1 VAVIL
6 TAMAAS
12 PAAHE
17 IPQQGTVHMFVKP
30 EGQTLRVLVR
40 VPLASINDVLFP
52 VRKDNG
58 ELLELGLAEP
68 ALRDAATIWLSDFM
82 KFYEDGRLLDKPAL
96 PEVRASLPADQSFV
110 SYEEAYKHLTGPR
123 LAPDMSFVLRQGLLD
138 ALFEYRIRSDQS
150 RFSFDPDFSRLALRV
165 VTVLRFLPPGGV
177 VRAFEYEDNPGLVHL
192 DPRWH
197 QAAWTFVK
205 SGFHHILD
213 GVDHL
218 LFLFCLVIPF
228 RQIRGLIPVVTA
240 FTVAHSVTLIA
251 SAYGLAPNSLWFP
264 PLIETLIAA
273 SIVYMALENIVL
285 TTPRRRWLITFAFGL
300 VHGFGFSFV
309 LRNTLQ
315 FAGSH
320 LLSSLV
326 AFNVGVELGQ
336 ILVLIVTV
344 PALALLLR
352 FVMPE
357 RIGTIILSA
366 IAAHTAWHWM
376 TERYAQFARFPWAWP
391 VIDAAFLATAM
402 RWAMLAVAL
411 AAAFWLVNVVRRS
424 RRTAHQTYPTHQTD
438 RT

>member
-1 VAVIL
+1 LPSDRSFDTYEHAYEHVMRGARIPPETEMYWEEGLIDAV
-6 TAMAAS
+6 
-12 PAAHE
+12 
-17 IPQQGTVHMFVKP
+17 
-30 EGQTLRVLVR
+30 
-40 VPLASINDVLFP
+40 
-52 VRKDNG
+52 
-58 ELLELGLAEP
+58 
-68 ALRDAATIWLSDFM
+68 
-82 KFYEDGRLLDKPAL
+82 
-96 PEVRASLPADQSFV
+96 
-110 SYEEAYKHLTGPR
+110 
-123 LAPDMSFVLRQGLLD
+123 
-138 ALFEYRIRSDQS
+138 FEYPIQSDQS
-150 RFSFDPDFSRLALRV
+150 KFSVESGLTRLGLRV
-165 VTVLRFLPPGGV
+165 NVVMRFLPPGGAE
-177 VRAFEYEDNPGLVHL
+177 RAFDIHGDPGIVRL

-197 QAAWTFVK
+197 QAAFLFVK
-205 SGFHHILD
+205 DGFFHILD
-213 GVDHL
+213 GIDHL
-218 LFLFCLVIPF
+218 LFLLCLVIPF
-228 RQIRGLIPVVTA
+228 RRPRALLLVVTS
-240 FTVAHSVTLIA
+240 FTVAHSITLIA
-251 SAYGLAPNSLWFP
+251 SAFDMAPGALWFP

>member
-1 VAVIL
+1 
-6 TAMAAS
+6 
-12 PAAHE
+12 
-17 IPQQGTVHMFVKP
+17 
-30 EGQTLRVLVR
+30 
-40 VPLASINDVLFP
+40 
-52 VRKDNG
+52 
-58 ELLELGLAEP
+58 
-68 ALRDAATIWLSDFM
+68 
-82 KFYEDGRLLDKPAL
+82 
-96 PEVRASLPADQSFV
+96 
-110 SYEEAYKHLTGPR
+110 
-123 LAPDMSFVLRQGLLD
+123 
-138 ALFEYRIRSDQS
+138 
-150 RFSFDPDFSRLALRV
+150 
-165 VTVLRFLPPGGV
+165 
-177 VRAFEYEDNPGLVHL
+177 
-192 DPRWH
+192 
-197 QAAWTFVK
+197 
-205 SGFHHILD
+205 
-213 GVDHL
+213 
-218 LFLFCLVIPF
+218 
-228 RQIRGLIPVVTA
+228 
-240 FTVAHSVTLIA
+240 
-251 SAYGLAPNSLWFP
+251 
-264 PLIETLIAA
+264 
-273 SIVYMALENIVL
+273 MALENIVL